1 MKKVIVF
8 KVEDVLVK
16 DFNKE
21 DSLRRAVSIETNK
34 LKKSVG
40 LDVLEEE
47 LKKKKKNGEDCDE
60 LKIESLKKWKEIE
73 GDVKKKEEEK
83 IEWVDRREKEFY
95 DREFERSK
103 FKGGIGEIMMVLKGM
118 KERLGVNVVFVTDHR
133 KSKVVGILWNN
144 GLRDVEVENCNGNW
158 IERVLEDCG
167 KSKEDVILFSNKRG
181 DLESGEEWGIKVENF
196 SVELEGMNGFMGKIG
211 LRMCA

>member
-8 KVEDVLVK
+8 RVEDVLVK

-21 DSLRRAVSIETNK
+21 DSLKRAVSIETNK

-40 LDVLEEE
+40 LDVLEREIKKKGKDEEDCEE
-47 LKKKKKNGEDCDE
+47 LKVERME
-60 LKIESLKKWKEIE
+60 KWKEIE
-73 GDVKKKEEEK
+73 GKVRKKEVEK
-83 IEWVDRREKEFY
+83 KEWVDRRERVFY

-103 FKGGIGEIMMVLKGM
+103 FKGGIGEIMKVLKGM

-133 KSKVVGILWNN
+133 KSKVGGILWNN

-158 IERVLEDCG
+158 IERALEDCG
-167 KSKEDVILFSNKRG
+167 KSKEDVILFSNKQS

-196 SVELEGMNGFMGKIG
+196 RVELEGMNGFMGKLG
-211 LRMCA
+211 LKMCV

>member
-8 KVEDVLVK
+8 RVEDVLVK

-40 LDVLEEE
+40 LAVLEREIKKKGKDEEDCEE
-47 LKKKKKNGEDCDE
+47 LKA
-60 LKIESLKKWKEIE
+60 ESMEKWKEIE
-73 GDVKKKEEEK
+73 GKVRMKEKEKKE
-83 IEWVDRREKEFY
+83 WVERMEREFY

-103 FKGGIGEIMMVLKGM
+103 FKSGIGEIMKVLKGM
-118 KERLGVNVVFVTDHR
+118 KERMGVNVVFVTDHR
-133 KSKVVGILWNN
+133 KSKVGGILWNN

-158 IERVLEDCG
+158 IERVLDDCG
-167 KSKEDVILFSNKRG
+167 KNKEDVILFSNKRG
-181 DLESGEEWGIKVENF
+181 DLESGEEWE
-196 SVELEGMNGFMGKIG
+196 
-211 LRMCA
+211 

>member
-8 KVEDVLVK
+8 RVEDVLVK

-21 DSLRRAVSIETNK
+21 DSLKRAVSIETNK

-40 LDVLEEE
+40 LDVLEREIKKKSKDEEDCEE
-47 LKKKKKNGEDCDE
+47 LK
-60 LKIESLKKWKEIE
+60 LESMEKWKEIE
-73 GDVKKKEEEK
+73 GKVRMKEKEKK
-83 IEWVDRREKEFY
+83 EWVDRRAKEFY
-95 DREFERSK
+95 EREFERSK
-103 FKGGIGEIMMVLKGM
+103 FKGGIGEIMKVLKGM
-118 KERLGVNVVFVTDHR
+118 KDRLGVNVVFVTDHR
-133 KSKVVGILWNN
+133 KSKVGGILWNN
-144 GLRDVEVENCNGNW
+144 GLRDVDVESCNGNW

-196 SVELEGMNGFMGKIG
+196 RVELEGMNGFMGKLG
-211 LRMCA
+211 LKMCA

>member
-8 KVEDVLVK
+8 RVEDVLVK

-40 LDVLEEE
+40 LDVLEREIKKKGKDEEDCEE
-47 LKKKKKNGEDCDE
+47 LKV
-60 LKIESLKKWKEIE
+60 ESMEKWKEIE
-73 GDVKKKEEEK
+73 GKVRMKEKEKKE
-83 IEWVDRREKEFY
+83 WVERREREFY

-103 FKGGIGEIMMVLKGM
+103 FKSGIGEIMKVLKGM
-118 KERLGVNVVFVTDHR
+118 KERMGVNVVFVTDHR
-133 KSKVVGILWNN
+133 KSKVGGILWNN

-158 IERVLEDCG
+158 IERILDDCG
-167 KSKEDVILFSNKRG
+167 KSKEDVILFSNKRS
-181 DLESGEEWGIKVENF
+181 DLESSEEWGIKVENF
-196 SVELEGMNGFMGKIG
+196 RVEMEGMNGFMGKIG
-211 LRMCA
+211 LKMCA

>member
-8 KVEDVLVK
+8 RVEDVLVK

-21 DSLRRAVSIETNK
+21 DSLKRAITIETNK

-40 LDVLEEE
+40 LDVLER
-47 LKKKKKNGEDCDE
+47 
-60 LKIESLKKWKEIE
+60 EI
-73 GDVKKKEEEK
+73 KKKEAEK
-83 IEWVDRREKEFY
+83 KEWVDRRERVFY

-103 FKGGIGEIMMVLKGM
+103 FKGGIGEIMKVLKGM

-133 KSKVVGILWNN
+133 KSKVGGILWNN

-167 KSKEDVILFSNKRG
+167 KSKEDVILFSNKQS

-196 SVELEGMNGFMGKIG
+196 RVELEGMNGFMGKLG
-211 LRMCA
+211 LKMCA

>member
-1 MKKVIVF
+1 MRKVIVLR
-8 KVEDVLVK
+8 VEDVLVK

-21 DSLRRAVSIETNK
+21 DSLRRAISIETNK
-34 LKKSVG
+34 LKKIIGEESG
-40 LDVLEEE
+40 REE
-47 LKKKKKNGEDCDE
+47 LDKVVKEKK
-60 LKIESLKKWKEIE
+60 
-73 GDVKKKEEEK
+73 
-83 IEWVDRREKEFY
+83 EWVDRREREFY

-103 FKGGIGEIMMVLKGM
+103 FKGGIGEIMKVLKGM

-133 KSKVVGILWNN
+133 KSKVGGILWSN

-167 KSKEDVILFSNKRG
+167 KSKEDVILFSNKQS

-196 SVELEGMNGFMGKIG
+196 RVELEGMNGFMGKLG
-211 LRMCA
+211 LKMCA

>member
-8 KVEDVLVK
+8 RVEDVLVK

-21 DSLRRAVSIETNK
+21 DSLKRAVSIETNK

-40 LDVLEEE
+40 LDVLEREIKKKGKDEEDCEE
-47 LKKKKKNGEDCDE
+47 LKVERME
-60 LKIESLKKWKEIE
+60 KWKEIE
-73 GDVKKKEEEK
+73 GKVRKKEVEK
-83 IEWVDRREKEFY
+83 KEWVDRRERVFY

-103 FKGGIGEIMMVLKGM
+103 FKGGIGEIMKVLKGM

-133 KSKVVGILWNN
+133 KSKVGGILWNN

-167 KSKEDVILFSNKRG
+167 KSKEDVILFSNKQS

-196 SVELEGMNGFMGKIG
+196 RVELEGMNGFMGKLG
-211 LRMCA
+211 LKMCV

>member
-8 KVEDVLVK
+8 RVEDVLVK

-40 LDVLEEE
+40 LDVLEREIKKKGKDEEDCEE
-47 LKKKKKNGEDCDE
+47 LKV
-60 LKIESLKKWKEIE
+60 ESMEKWKEIE
-73 GDVKKKEEEK
+73 GKVRMKEKEKKE
-83 IEWVDRREKEFY
+83 WVERREREFY

-103 FKGGIGEIMMVLKGM
+103 FKSGIGEIMKLLKGM
-118 KERLGVNVVFVTDHR
+118 KERMGVNVVFVTDHR
-133 KSKVVGILWNN
+133 KSKVGGILWNN

-158 IERVLEDCG
+158 IERVLDDCG
-167 KSKEDVILFSNKRG
+167 KNKEDVILFSNKSG
-181 DLESGEEWGIKVENF
+181 DLESSEEWGIKVENF
-196 SVELEGMNGFMGKIG
+196 RVEMEGMNGFMGKIG
-211 LRMCA
+211 LKMCA

>member
-8 KVEDVLVK
+8 RVEDVLVK

-21 DSLRRAVSIETNK
+21 DSLKRAVSIETNK

-40 LDVLEEE
+40 LDVLEREIKKKGKDEEDCEE
-47 LKKKKKNGEDCDE
+47 LKV
-60 LKIESLKKWKEIE
+60 ESMEKWKEKE
-73 GDVKKKEEEK
+73 KKE
-83 IEWVDRREKEFY
+83 WVERREREFY
-95 DREFERSK
+95 DREFERRK
-103 FKGGIGEIMMVLKGM
+103 FKGGIGEIMKVLKGM
-118 KERLGVNVVFVTDHR
+118 KERLGVVVVFVTDHR
-133 KSKVVGILWNN
+133 KSKVGGILWNN

-158 IERVLEDCG
+158 IERVLDDCG

-196 SVELEGMNGFMGKIG
+196 RVEMEGMNGFMGKIG
-211 LRMCA
+211 LKRCA

>member
-8 KVEDVLVK
+8 RVEDVLVK

-34 LKKSVG
+34 LKNSVG
-40 LDVLEEE
+40 LDVLEKEIKEKEKNEEDCEE
-47 LKKKKKNGEDCDE
+47 LKVERME
-60 LKIESLKKWKEIE
+60 KWKEIE
-73 GDVKKKEEEK
+73 GKVRKKEVEK
-83 IEWVDRREKEFY
+83 KEWVDRRERVFY

-103 FKGGIGEIMMVLKGM
+103 FKGGIGEIMKVLKGM

-133 KSKVVGILWNN
+133 KSKVGGILWNN

-167 KSKEDVILFSNKRG
+167 KSKEDVILFSNKQS

-196 SVELEGMNGFMGKIG
+196 RVELEGMNGFMGKLG
-211 LRMCA
+211 LKMCV